1 LYKIGVLSELF
12 CFIFSSISSFCRCQG
27 DKKDLDGD
35 LSKLPR
41 TRELTEMLVGE
52 WSVSDLW
59 DKFGIVSDIVVRTE
73 WKFLLFDVVTNS
85 ILIKAVYE

>member
-1 LYKIGVLSELF
+1 VSIFTLF
-12 CFIFSSISSFCRCQG
+12 FLHHSHHVCRCQG

-41 TRELTEMLVGE
+41 TRELTEMLVNE

-59 DKFGIVSDIVVRTE
+59 GKFGIVSDIVVRTE
-73 WKFLLFDVVTNS
+73 FSF
-85 ILIKAVYE
+85 I

>member
-1 LYKIGVLSELF
+1 VSLF
-12 CFIFSSISSFCRCQG
+12 CFILSSFSSCCRCQG

-41 TRELTEMLVGE
+41 TRELTEMLVNE

-73 WKFLLFDVVTNS
+73 WLLFDVVTS
-85 ILIKAVYE
+85 SFLILIKAVYK

>member
-1 LYKIGVLSELF
+1 VLSQFFFAL
-12 CFIFSSISSFCRCQG
+12 SILQSHFFCRCQG
-27 DKKDLDGD
+27 GKKDLDGD

-41 TRELTEMLVGE
+41 TRELTEMLVDE

-59 DKFGIVSDIVVRTE
+59 DKFGIVSDIVVCCV
-73 WKFLLFDVVTNS
+73 LFDVVTGS